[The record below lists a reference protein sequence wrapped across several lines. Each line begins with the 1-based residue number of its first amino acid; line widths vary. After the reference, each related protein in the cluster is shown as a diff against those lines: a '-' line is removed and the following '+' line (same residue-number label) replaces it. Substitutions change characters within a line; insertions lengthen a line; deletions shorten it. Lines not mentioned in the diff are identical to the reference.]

1 MIPLRLRRHRLPALV
16 VAALVVAGVTVVW
29 LAPDADASELCGRA
43 DTIDITDKR
52 YVVMNNVWGADTPQ
66 CLTVDAAGRF
76 EVTHT
81 EHDKRDGSAA
91 AYPTIYQGCHWGN
104 CTVGSGLPIKVTQL
118 RTARSNWAIDTQGAT
133 GRWNATYDLW
143 FHTDANAHRSPDG
156 AELMVWLDRAGGAE
170 PAGTL
175 VARGV
180 ALAGATW
187 DVYYADWHWNYV
199 AYVRTT
205 PVDEARDLELAAF
218 TRDAV
223 GRGYLDRDWYLSGI
237 EAGFEIWHGGAGLT
251 SRSFQVA
258 INL

>member
-52 YVVMNNVWGADTPQ
+52 YVVMNNIWGADTPQ
-66 CLTVDAAGRF
+66 CLTVDAAGQF

-81 EHDKRDGSAA
+81 EHDKRDGSAV

-104 CTVGSGLPIKVTQL
+104 CTVGSGLPIKVRQL
-118 RTARSNWAIDTQGAT
+118 RSARSDWTIDTQDAT
-133 GRWNATYDLW
+133 GRWNAAYDLW

-180 ALAGATW
+180 TLAGATW

-205 PVDEARDLELAAF
+205 PVDEVRDLELAAF

-223 GRGYLDRDWYLSGI
+223 GRGYLDRDWYLSGV

-251 SRSFQVA
+251 SRAFQVA